1 MKVQLTQG
9 MIKSA
14 ALAQAGISGHDFA
27 KGKSNQR
34 HKNKK
39 LAQRLGHSKH
49 KARIFD

>member
-9 MIKSA
+9 MIRNA

-27 KGKSNQR
+27 KGKSGSK

-39 LAQRLGHSKH
+39 LAQRLGQTKH